1 MLNKTY
7 RILGILII
15 MMSTHLSAIIIN
27 NGTSSLSGNDGW
39 LFDYTSTD
47 NGDGAIIYN
56 NTAYQV
62 DFSFDV
68 GDTTEAYYI
77 LLATDLDE
85 DDNYLEHSDV
95 WEQVESSTYNGSG
108 ESLAETVRYYEGI
121 NDINSTYSKDGQPF
135 KFYIRRRAVSGY
147 QDTLSLSGE
156 FEWRLEPPSSP
167 GTPNLDTDHD
177 TGTSDSDNETQ
188 LTDLDF
194 TVTSLIVSGNDYQ
207 VALVEADDNH
217 TWQNSSASQLTP
229 LEITTDNT
237 MTLANDD
244 FSDGYWYLRAVL
256 INPHG
261 CISTSGELTLLVDT
275 QAPNPPNILD
285 LKTTSDSGSNTSD
298 NKTND
303 QTPTF
308 TISPSSGNILGDD
321 VSRVY
326 FSGTVVTLTD
336 SIIYPGC
343 YWCGYADDD
352 ITVQIGELDI
362 DNEYQVY
369 AKFIDDAGNVSS
381 SSDSLTFTLDTT
393 EPTTPAK
400 PDLESSDDT
409 GFSTSDNLTNQ
420 GTLTDDIQITIGS
433 LTDSDIDSVYLVM
446 DNTDTLGRIEL
457 GVGNTSYT
465 FTVNG
470 LTEDDHTFKA
480 LVTDDTGNESAD
492 SQGLSV
498 TIDTTASG
506 RPTLDLKTSSDL
518 GRLNDD
524 DLTNDDT
531 PTMTVGNL
539 SASDSVIFYDN
550 GSSIQSSLVDA
561 ASMDID
567 LNQLENGSHPLTV
580 KAEDPAGNF
589 SLTSTPTVNVR
600 IDTDAPSQPDG
611 PDLKDASDTGHA
623 NNDEYTSDTTPEFT
637 IGSVTATIDSIV
649 LNIAGQTIGQVPTG
663 NSIDI
668 TVPLSISPDGN
679 YAVYATK
686 IDSAGNSTDGSSLT
700 ITIDTADP
708 STPAAPDLT
717 NATDTGQEND
727 DNKTN
732 DMRPVF
738 TVSTVSIGDS
748 LYLKFLDS
756 SGDTTIYARSK
767 AEADPETMTAGSD
780 VAEGTHNVWV
790 MAFDQAGNQ
799 TEGSILSSVEIDTTP
814 PAQISSTPDLQ
825 DSDDTGFL
833 DDDNLTSDRTPAF
846 NITNVT
852 DADSILLYFDN
863 TVVASSMVPGG
874 ATDVV
879 LTPSQQN
886 AGTYSKQV
894 KVKRIDVVGNTSVA
908 SDSVNLRIDT
918 DNPTTPSLSSLL
930 PADDSGF
937 LDNDGY
943 TSDDTPSLIVTN
955 VEGVDSIIVTLDG
968 ASNDYTRRAIVSQA
982 GTDTL
987 TTVTT
992 LADDVYQLTAVA
1004 KDSAGNSSGTSG
1016 ILRVTIDTEPTD
1028 PSLTNLS
1035 IDLADASDTGTEND
1049 DDLTGDLTP
1058 TFQITNATVSDSLY
1072 IVAEDASSDTDVVD
1086 GEIASATTVSMTS
1099 QNLTTLTN
1107 ITYADGDFTFNV
1119 FSKDSAGNIPDS
1131 GLWPSITVELD
1142 ATPPV
1147 AGGIAVDLL
1156 GTDDSGRDSTDNLT
1170 NELQPTF
1177 RISGIT
1183 DQDSV
1188 YLVAGTDTVT
1198 RDIASASTIN
1208 LTPDSNLPENP
1219 SLSIKALARDYAG
1232 NLSAASTILS
1242 VETDTT
1248 APTQPNNADLDSGY
1262 DTGFYSDDDLTNSDF
1277 LGFVITGLV
1286 NGDSIT
1292 FYVDDTQ
1299 KSFVALGGYSA
1310 PNASSGEVGLLH
1322 APSATGLLG
1331 IKSTVTDSAGNTSA
1345 FSGEMV
1351 VKLDQTPPGQTDK
1364 PDLVDASDTG
1374 TNNSDDETNDQTP
1387 TFLIGNVTSGDSIFI
1402 AIEKDGDTDT
1412 TGRGFASGNTIEIT
1426 MEDMTTDG
1434 VTDDEGIFT
1443 FKSVARDSAGNQ
1455 SQVSQVLVVT
1465 VDVTSPVPPTV
1476 DLSGTS
1482 DSGRDSTDNLT
1493 NELQPMFRISGITD
1507 QDSVYLVAGTDTV
1520 TRDIASASTINLTPD
1535 SNLPENPSLSIKA
1548 LARDY
1553 AGNLSAAST
1562 ILSVE
1567 TDTTAPTQ
1575 PNNADLDSGYDTGF
1589 YSDDDLTNSDFLGF
1603 VITGLVNG
1611 DSITFYVD
1619 DTQKSFVA
1627 LGGYSAPNASSGEVG
1642 LLHAPSATGL
1652 LGIKST
1658 VTDSAGNTSAFS
1670 GEMVVKLDQTPP
1682 GQTDKPDLVDA
1693 SDTGNLNDDD
1703 YTSDLTPEFS
1713 IADVI
1718 SGDSVFVIISDGSES
1733 DTTGK
1738 DFATN
1743 DTIQITLSNLTSD
1756 NISADDGV
1764 FSFTAFAVDSA
1775 GNASATVSSAL
1786 SVTIDTTAPSAP
1798 IITLRSEDDSGVLND
1813 DQLTNVMNP
1822 QFNAWN
1828 ADGEDSLYIAA
1839 GSDTVFRGVPDENPD
1854 VVSTDSTTEGTIS
1867 YTALLRDKAGNLSS
1881 VSTAYPV
1888 VIDTTRPGTPSLPD
1902 LLSASDAGFDDEDN
1916 ITNETLPSFI
1926 LTGLSGTIDSALI
1939 YFDGSVVGSQWISQ
1953 PSTDTLQID
1962 QQSFN
1967 SVEIFGVSVGAI
1979 DSAGNVSLISDTLTI
1994 KIDTELPTTS
2004 DPDLIPASDLGE
2016 SSSDDITSD
2025 NTPTILLSS
2034 LEPGSINKLYR
2045 IAPGPP
2051 ADTVM
2056 VQVDTVAAGEDTLS
2070 LTPSSPLTDDTY
2082 TVYSTTED
2090 TAGNV
2095 VESGD
2100 LINLVIDTQEPSAVI
2115 SLEDYLVRLEDLSD
2129 TVRVHFSEG
2138 MSDPPRISVR
2148 FAGGS
2153 VQDTSDMSSE
2163 FDSVWFFLL
2172 DIPDSNDGTATI
2184 SITATDNASNELD
2197 SLNIVGRTLLKIDN
2211 TDPVF
2216 SSITPDTGAFVNY
2229 TEVAYTISEH
2239 ANNPTRLD
2247 SASFIW
2253 TPTGPGSVIQADLET
2268 FELDVGAH
2276 ALGTLTNDPQL
2287 EDGEL
2292 YTLSITSQDSAGNLG
2307 LTVIDSVTYDT
2318 TGPTV
2323 DSLVYSKNP
2332 AMPGDTVEVKAYFN
2346 EIVPTAPS
2354 FVTSWPG
2361 LGAGGPFS
2369 MDSTLNGEM
2378 LVWLTEVEVP
2388 GISVSGKVDVTP
2400 TALDR
2405 ATNPIDS
2412 LGGMVSDLFDTTW
2425 YIDVDAPTCSLT
2437 YANIDQS
2444 TLTNLGKGGDE
2455 VQITARFN
2463 EQAKGYSDAIPRLTI
2478 IFTDTSDHSIEDTPF
2493 TASSNG
2499 DTTWTYSFDLPSD
2512 SSYTGFMT
2520 VRLAAYDL
2528 AGNLVEDVV
2537 DTNVFEID
2545 NIPPSLFTTGTVT
2558 PMGTL
2563 PKAGWFNQRTDSVA
2577 VLVPIDS
2584 EDPSLFQGKLQIR
2597 MQIDGVPA
2605 SETDVGM
2612 PVTLTN
2618 ISQDNT
2624 VDLMRDTVST
2634 AFDPADFVEGVSL
2647 ISWAELYDLAGN
2659 VTEGSSSTD
2668 TLVVDTI
2675 PPVMGSWTGGIV
2687 VDADTVI
2694 SSDSLSA
2701 IWTGFTENIPAGESG
2716 INYYD
2721 WAVGRFGSTDLDSTM
2736 TWTTVSDTSADS
2748 LLSLRHLEIYNISL
2762 RAVDNAGNRS
2772 DTLGTDAPGI
2782 LRLNS
2787 APELA
2792 AVDSQLVDEDVQFA
2806 YQIIG
2811 TDIDT
2816 TTLLGDTL
2824 HYTLIDT
2831 AGILI
2836 PDTSFP
2842 LIIGESSGLIDWNT
2856 PLQADTG
2863 TYSFNVRVADEWG
2876 FSDTTGIVLT
2886 VGSVNDTPQVSLMPN
2901 VAFVEDIINGDTL
2914 SLHQYVTDVDND
2926 TTEIIW
2932 VAVVMPDSTDY
2943 PNYPDPE
2950 FFFGPGSTP
2959 ELERIIRNWVLKK
2972 RVKKEFTLFGKNGTF
2987 SQPAGDT
2994 TLAVIIDTLNNSTFA
3009 YFVADSNYYV
3019 DSREVIFVATDPD
3032 GAADST
3038 NIEVTIT
3045 ALNDP
3050 PVMAV
3055 MLDTS
3060 MNENDTL
3067 ILPLSAID
3075 IDDSTVTFQVLSDT
3089 SAMTVSLSDTF
3100 ATFIPDQFWVDSTDI
3115 IVIVSDEE
3123 YSDSTQFN
3131 LRVWRVPR
3139 PTLALSLGQNATFT
3153 HYFEFIVTDTAEK
3166 ALDISLTIQQT
3177 GEQVALDTVGDFTWV
3192 GHHSFDTTKTYDFV
3206 MYGDAKVGDTTITRS
3221 AELALARAN
3230 AGWIASSSDGK
3241 FQIISGAG
3249 AVDYDQPFMIVDS
3262 LLFPMHHN
3270 SGGLY
3275 RIGHPLLSFDEPVMI
3290 TLNGDT
3296 TFAEEDQ
3303 ALYIRDEDDVWREL
3317 PTISKD
3323 GTLMS
3328 WTSEMGYF
3336 KIGRKTIF
3344 IPEHTSIQQNYPN
3357 PFNAQT
3363 HIIFDI
3369 GFFGGPDQKMNFIIY
3384 NLLGQEVYRIA
3395 KGNVEIGRHEFIWNG
3410 ADNFGVPVS
3419 SGIYITRLTTN
3430 SGFSASMKMML
3441 MK

>member
-352 ITVQIGELDI
+352 ITVQIGELDT

-409 GFSTSDNLTNQ
+409 GFLTSDNLTNQ

-465 FTVNG
+465 FIVNG

-492 SQGLSV
+492 SQVLSV

-1049 DDLTGDLTP
+1049 DDLTNDMTP

-1208 LTPDSNLPENP
+1208 LTPDSNLPESS
-1219 SLSIKALARDYAG
+1219 SLNIKALARDYAG
-1232 NLSAASTILS
+1232 NLSS
-1242 VETDTT
+1242 
-1248 APTQPNNADLDSGY
+1248 
-1262 DTGFYSDDDLTNSDF
+1262 
-1277 LGFVITGLV
+1277 
-1286 NGDSIT
+1286 
-1292 FYVDDTQ
+1292 
-1299 KSFVALGGYSA
+1299 
-1310 PNASSGEVGLLH
+1310 
-1322 APSATGLLG
+1322 
-1331 IKSTVTDSAGNTSA
+1331 
-1345 FSGEMV
+1345 
-1351 VKLDQTPPGQTDK
+1351 
-1364 PDLVDASDTG
+1364 
-1374 TNNSDDETNDQTP
+1374 
-1387 TFLIGNVTSGDSIFI
+1387 
-1402 AIEKDGDTDT
+1402 
-1412 TGRGFASGNTIEIT
+1412 
-1426 MEDMTTDG
+1426 
-1434 VTDDEGIFT
+1434 
-1443 FKSVARDSAGNQ
+1443 
-1455 SQVSQVLVVT
+1455 
-1465 VDVTSPVPPTV
+1465 
-1476 DLSGTS
+1476 
-1482 DSGRDSTDNLT
+1482 
-1493 NELQPMFRISGITD
+1493 
-1507 QDSVYLVAGTDTV
+1507 
-1520 TRDIASASTINLTPD
+1520 
-1535 SNLPENPSLSIKA
+1535 
-1548 LARDY
+1548 
-1553 AGNLSAAST
+1553 AST

-2172 DIPDSNDGTATI
+2172 DIPDSNDGAATI

-2463 EQAKGYSDAIPRLTI
+2463 EQAKGYSDAVPRLTI
-2478 IFTDTSDHSIEDTPF
+2478 IFTDTSDHSIEETPF

-2512 SSYTGFMT
+2512 SSHTGFMT

-2748 LLSLRHLEIYNISL
+2748 LLSLRHLEIYNISV

-2772 DTLGTDAPGI
+2772 DTLVTDVPGI

-2886 VGSVNDTPQVSLMPN
+2886 VGSVNDTPQVSIMPN

-3089 SAMTVSLSDTF
+3089 SAMTVSLNDTF

-3139 PTLALSLGQNATFT
+3139 PKLALALGQNATFT

-3177 GEQVALDTVGDFTWV
+3177 GEQVVLDTVGDFTWV

-3262 LLFPMHHN
+3262 LLFPVHHN

>member
-1 MLNKTY
+1 M
-7 RILGILII
+7 
-15 MMSTHLSAIIIN
+15 
-27 NGTSSLSGNDGW
+27 
-39 LFDYTSTD
+39 
-47 NGDGAIIYN
+47 
-56 NTAYQV
+56 
-62 DFSFDV
+62 
-68 GDTTEAYYI
+68 
-77 LLATDLDE
+77 
-85 DDNYLEHSDV
+85 
-95 WEQVESSTYNGSG
+95 
-108 ESLAETVRYYEGI
+108 
-121 NDINSTYSKDGQPF
+121 
-135 KFYIRRRAVSGY
+135 
-147 QDTLSLSGE
+147 
-156 FEWRLEPPSSP
+156 
-167 GTPNLDTDHD
+167 
-177 TGTSDSDNETQ
+177 
-188 LTDLDF
+188 
-194 TVTSLIVSGNDYQ
+194 
-207 VALVEADDNH
+207 
-217 TWQNSSASQLTP
+217 
-229 LEITTDNT
+229 
-237 MTLANDD
+237 
-244 FSDGYWYLRAVL
+244 
-256 INPHG
+256 
-261 CISTSGELTLLVDT
+261 
-275 QAPNPPNILD
+275 
-285 LKTTSDSGSNTSD
+285 
-298 NKTND
+298 
-303 QTPTF
+303 
-308 TISPSSGNILGDD
+308 
-321 VSRVY
+321 
-326 FSGTVVTLTD
+326 
-336 SIIYPGC
+336 
-343 YWCGYADDD
+343 
-352 ITVQIGELDI
+352 
-362 DNEYQVY
+362 
-369 AKFIDDAGNVSS
+369 
-381 SSDSLTFTLDTT
+381 
-393 EPTTPAK
+393 
-400 PDLESSDDT
+400 
-409 GFSTSDNLTNQ
+409 
-420 GTLTDDIQITIGS
+420 
-433 LTDSDIDSVYLVM
+433 
-446 DNTDTLGRIEL
+446 
-457 GVGNTSYT
+457 
-465 FTVNG
+465 
-470 LTEDDHTFKA
+470 
-480 LVTDDTGNESAD
+480 
-492 SQGLSV
+492 
-498 TIDTTASG
+498 
-506 RPTLDLKTSSDL
+506 
-518 GRLNDD
+518 
-524 DLTNDDT
+524 
-531 PTMTVGNL
+531 
-539 SASDSVIFYDN
+539 
-550 GSSIQSSLVDA
+550 
-561 ASMDID
+561 
-567 LNQLENGSHPLTV
+567 
-580 KAEDPAGNF
+580 
-589 SLTSTPTVNVR
+589 
-600 IDTDAPSQPDG
+600 
-611 PDLKDASDTGHA
+611 
-623 NNDEYTSDTTPEFT
+623 
-637 IGSVTATIDSIV
+637 
-649 LNIAGQTIGQVPTG
+649 
-663 NSIDI
+663 
-668 TVPLSISPDGN
+668 
-679 YAVYATK
+679 
-686 IDSAGNSTDGSSLT
+686 
-700 ITIDTADP
+700 
-708 STPAAPDLT
+708 
-717 NATDTGQEND
+717 
-727 DNKTN
+727 
-732 DMRPVF
+732 
-738 TVSTVSIGDS
+738 
-748 LYLKFLDS
+748 
-756 SGDTTIYARSK
+756 
-767 AEADPETMTAGSD
+767 
-780 VAEGTHNVWV
+780 
-790 MAFDQAGNQ
+790 
-799 TEGSILSSVEIDTTP
+799 
-814 PAQISSTPDLQ
+814 
-825 DSDDTGFL
+825 
-833 DDDNLTSDRTPAF
+833 
-846 NITNVT
+846 
-852 DADSILLYFDN
+852 
-863 TVVASSMVPGG
+863 
-874 ATDVV
+874 
-879 LTPSQQN
+879 
-886 AGTYSKQV
+886 
-894 KVKRIDVVGNTSVA
+894 
-908 SDSVNLRIDT
+908 
-918 DNPTTPSLSSLL
+918 
-930 PADDSGF
+930 
-937 LDNDGY
+937 
-943 TSDDTPSLIVTN
+943 
-955 VEGVDSIIVTLDG
+955 
-968 ASNDYTRRAIVSQA
+968 
-982 GTDTL
+982 
-987 TTVTT
+987 
-992 LADDVYQLTAVA
+992 
-1004 KDSAGNSSGTSG
+1004 
-1016 ILRVTIDTEPTD
+1016 
-1028 PSLTNLS
+1028 
-1035 IDLADASDTGTEND
+1035 
-1049 DDLTGDLTP
+1049 
-1058 TFQITNATVSDSLY
+1058 
-1072 IVAEDASSDTDVVD
+1072 
-1086 GEIASATTVSMTS
+1086 
-1099 QNLTTLTN
+1099 
-1107 ITYADGDFTFNV
+1107 
-1119 FSKDSAGNIPDS
+1119 
-1131 GLWPSITVELD
+1131 
-1142 ATPPV
+1142 
-1147 AGGIAVDLL
+1147 
-1156 GTDDSGRDSTDNLT
+1156 
-1170 NELQPTF
+1170 
-1177 RISGIT
+1177 
-1183 DQDSV
+1183 
-1188 YLVAGTDTVT
+1188 
-1198 RDIASASTIN
+1198 
-1208 LTPDSNLPENP
+1208 
-1219 SLSIKALARDYAG
+1219 
-1232 NLSAASTILS
+1232 
-1242 VETDTT
+1242 
-1248 APTQPNNADLDSGY
+1248 
-1262 DTGFYSDDDLTNSDF
+1262 
-1277 LGFVITGLV
+1277 
-1286 NGDSIT
+1286 
-1292 FYVDDTQ
+1292 
-1299 KSFVALGGYSA
+1299 
-1310 PNASSGEVGLLH
+1310 
-1322 APSATGLLG
+1322 
-1331 IKSTVTDSAGNTSA
+1331 
-1345 FSGEMV
+1345 
-1351 VKLDQTPPGQTDK
+1351 
-1364 PDLVDASDTG
+1364 
-1374 TNNSDDETNDQTP
+1374 
-1387 TFLIGNVTSGDSIFI
+1387 
-1402 AIEKDGDTDT
+1402 
-1412 TGRGFASGNTIEIT
+1412 
-1426 MEDMTTDG
+1426 
-1434 VTDDEGIFT
+1434 
-1443 FKSVARDSAGNQ
+1443 
-1455 SQVSQVLVVT
+1455 
-1465 VDVTSPVPPTV
+1465 
-1476 DLSGTS
+1476 
-1482 DSGRDSTDNLT
+1482 
-1493 NELQPMFRISGITD
+1493 
-1507 QDSVYLVAGTDTV
+1507 
-1520 TRDIASASTINLTPD
+1520 
-1535 SNLPENPSLSIKA
+1535 
-1548 LARDY
+1548 
-1553 AGNLSAAST
+1553 
-1562 ILSVE
+1562 
-1567 TDTTAPTQ
+1567 
-1575 PNNADLDSGYDTGF
+1575 
-1589 YSDDDLTNSDFLGF
+1589 
-1603 VITGLVNG
+1603 
-1611 DSITFYVD
+1611 
-1619 DTQKSFVA
+1619 
-1627 LGGYSAPNASSGEVG
+1627 
-1642 LLHAPSATGL
+1642 
-1652 LGIKST
+1652 
-1658 VTDSAGNTSAFS
+1658 
-1670 GEMVVKLDQTPP
+1670 
-1682 GQTDKPDLVDA
+1682 
-1693 SDTGNLNDDD
+1693 
-1703 YTSDLTPEFS
+1703 
-1713 IADVI
+1713 
-1718 SGDSVFVIISDGSES
+1718 
-1733 DTTGK
+1733 
-1738 DFATN
+1738 
-1743 DTIQITLSNLTSD
+1743 
-1756 NISADDGV
+1756 
-1764 FSFTAFAVDSA
+1764 
-1775 GNASATVSSAL
+1775 
-1786 SVTIDTTAPSAP
+1786 
-1798 IITLRSEDDSGVLND
+1798 
-1813 DQLTNVMNP
+1813 
-1822 QFNAWN
+1822 
-1828 ADGEDSLYIAA
+1828 
-1839 GSDTVFRGVPDENPD
+1839 
-1854 VVSTDSTTEGTIS
+1854 
-1867 YTALLRDKAGNLSS
+1867 
-1881 VSTAYPV
+1881 
-1888 VIDTTRPGTPSLPD
+1888 
-1902 LLSASDAGFDDEDN
+1902 
-1916 ITNETLPSFI
+1916 
-1926 LTGLSGTIDSALI
+1926 
-1939 YFDGSVVGSQWISQ
+1939 
-1953 PSTDTLQID
+1953 
-1962 QQSFN
+1962 
-1967 SVEIFGVSVGAI
+1967 
-1979 DSAGNVSLISDTLTI
+1979 
-1994 KIDTELPTTS
+1994 
-2004 DPDLIPASDLGE
+2004 
-2016 SSSDDITSD
+2016 
-2025 NTPTILLSS
+2025 
-2034 LEPGSINKLYR
+2034 
-2045 IAPGPP
+2045 
-2051 ADTVM
+2051 
-2056 VQVDTVAAGEDTLS
+2056 
-2070 LTPSSPLTDDTY
+2070 
-2082 TVYSTTED
+2082 
-2090 TAGNV
+2090 
-2095 VESGD
+2095 
-2100 LINLVIDTQEPSAVI
+2100 
-2115 SLEDYLVRLEDLSD
+2115 
-2129 TVRVHFSEG
+2129 
-2138 MSDPPRISVR
+2138 
-2148 FAGGS
+2148 
-2153 VQDTSDMSSE
+2153 
-2163 FDSVWFFLL
+2163 
-2172 DIPDSNDGTATI
+2172 
-2184 SITATDNASNELD
+2184 
-2197 SLNIVGRTLLKIDN
+2197 
-2211 TDPVF
+2211 
-2216 SSITPDTGAFVNY
+2216 
-2229 TEVAYTISEH
+2229 
-2239 ANNPTRLD
+2239 
-2247 SASFIW
+2247 
-2253 TPTGPGSVIQADLET
+2253 
-2268 FELDVGAH
+2268 
-2276 ALGTLTNDPQL
+2276 
-2287 EDGEL
+2287 
-2292 YTLSITSQDSAGNLG
+2292 G

-2618 ISQDNT
+2618 ISQDKT

-2748 LLSLRHLEIYNISL
+2748 LLSLRHLEIYNISV

-2772 DTLGTDAPGI
+2772 DTLVTDVPGI

-2886 VGSVNDTPQVSLMPN
+2886 VGSVNDTPQVSIMPN

-3089 SAMTVSLSDTF
+3089 SAMTVSLNDTF

-3139 PTLALSLGQNATFT
+3139 PKLALALGQNATFT

-3177 GEQVALDTVGDFTWV
+3177 GEQVVLDTVGDFTWV

-3290 TLNGDT
+3290 TLHEDT